1 MMIFDIMPQ
10 AGASQVHPHVQGFLG
25 KNTYL
30 GKMGKLDQAINL
42 YRNRTKQN
50 YLEDYINVHIA
61 LGLGLRYRTAS
72 IVVPLD
78 SQKDNE
84 FVIVG
89 TSSLRDWTRLLY
101 LVHRTYI
108 EELKVYCFSTGMA
121 WPTSILFRSSD
132 LKISKIG
139 KDLKGSEELSDSP
152 NSKKVKRTIPKTL
165 KPAGSLMFARV
176 GSRGNCQSVE
186 SDVSSLELYLINHLS
201 TDPYVTI
208 SALKR
213 ILKKYG

>member
-1 MMIFDIMPQ
+1 MPH

-25 KNTYL
+25 KKTYL

-42 YRNRTKQN
+42 YRNRTQQE
-50 YLEDYINVHIA
+50 YLEDYVNAHIA
-61 LGLGLRYRTAS
+61 LGLGLRYHTAS

-84 FVIVG
+84 FVIIG

-108 EELKVYCFSTGMA
+108 EELKVYCFSSGMA
-121 WPTSILFRSSD
+121 WPTSILFPSSD
-132 LKISKIG
+132 KQVRISKIG
-139 KDLKGSEELSDSP
+139 KDLKGLEELPDPP
-152 NSKKVKRTIPKTL
+152 NSTKVKRTIPK

-213 ILKKYG
+213 VLKKYG